1 MTRPE
6 RLLRPTLGTK
16 LAAVFVLFLA
26 LTAGNLMVVEYLVDP
41 IERAPLAVA
50 EAASLRHLPREIAS
64 SAVHLVRTG
73 AAPDALRHAVEDYD
87 ASLAGV
93 EHADAHLLRLAGADT
108 LAALAALRR
117 QWDKDREAVGRVLA
131 APSTPA
137 AEAALAAVESD
148 SPVLSQR
155 AATVVA
161 GLAAAAQQNHRQ
173 VDGLIY
179 LTVALDL
186 AFLVALYFV
195 VKRKVAEPIV
205 EASQALRRFAGGD
218 RRVRLDT
225 PRARDEI
232 SELADAFN
240 RTADETDHL
249 IRELA
254 TKSAILDETSDFVGT
269 ADTDGRVISI
279 NPAGLAMLGLT
290 AEAVVGR
297 RLTDFHPPWAGE
309 FITQSCLPMTMRDG
323 CWKGETALL
332 TGAGRELPVS
342 QVIVAH
348 RDGTS
353 GEVRYFST
361 IMRDI
366 SEVKQYEKQL
376 EHQATHDALT
386 GLPNRNLLGDRM
398 QQAMAHAERYG
409 HKVATLFLDLDQFKF
424 VNDSLGHEVG
434 DRLLIAVA
442 ERLRNAVR
450 QGDTVAR
457 QGGDEF
463 VVVLADV
470 ERLEDAADVA
480 AKLLA
485 AMQTPTVIEGH
496 ELFVTASI
504 GMSLFPQDGGDVP
517 TLLRHA
523 DMAMYRA
530 KDEGRNSFQFF
541 ASDMNQR
548 VVERLSLE
556 GGLRHALER
565 EEFMLYYQP
574 QVDLASGQIIGVEAL
589 LRWNHPDLG
598 LVPPAKF
605 IPLAE
610 ETGLIVGIG
619 NWVLRKACA
628 QNKAWQDAGLPSIAV
643 SVNISARQFR
653 RQEMVDAVQ
662 QTLAATGLAAR
673 HLDLELTETMIMHE
687 PDRVISVLRQLSEMG
702 VQISVDDFGTGYSS
716 LNYLKRFPINKVKI
730 DQSFVREITSDPDD
744 AAVAKT
750 IVSIAHDMHMKV
762 IAEGTETEGQI
773 NALRSYGCDEV
784 QGYYFSRP
792 LPPDDVA
799 AMLRDGR
806 RLAVR
811 TPSDALER
819 TLLLVDDEP
828 NILSTL
834 TRLLRPDGYRILR
847 AESGLAA
854 LEMLANHAVGVI
866 VSDQRMPGMSGIEF
880 LRRAKEIHPDTV
892 RMVLSGYTELKSVTD
907 AINEGAVYKFLVKPW
922 DDEQLRSNIRE
933 AFQHHELR
941 SENARLGR
949 QLEQANEQL
958 ARAQAAIELELGR
971 KTDVLRASQEMLE
984 LLPIATL
991 GIDIEGV
998 IVTANDEAE
1007 AIRHDRPLPRQRT
1020 GARRRY
1026 DRAVGAARNRPEP
1039 APRPLHLAGGNMTD
1053 NGTGIS
1059 RIMILDDEEGILKSL
1074 RRLLVGV
1081 PCNYGRL
1088 TYKLEV
1094 ETFTSPA
1101 RALERAREQSF
1112 DLFLSDYRMPEM
1124 NGAEFLRRIRD
1135 IQPDA
1140 ARLIISGYADLNAVV
1155 DAVNGTDIYRFLSK
1169 PWNDYVLVSA
1179 IAQALNHRDLLLE
1192 NRALAEKANAEHAA
1206 LSARMAAS
1214 QPIEGSPAVQW
1225 GADGSAILVGAAS
1238 DNGDAKA

>member
-1 MTRPE
+1 MNRRK
-6 RLLRPTLGTK
+6 RLVQPTLGTK
-16 LAAVFVLFLA
+16 LAGVFVLFLA
-26 LTAGNLMVVEYLVDP
+26 LTAGNLMIAEYLVDP

-50 EAASLRHLPREIAS
+50 EAASLRYLPREIAS
-64 SAVHLVRTG
+64 SARQLVRNG
-73 AAPDALRHAVEDYD
+73 AKPDALRRAVGDYE

-93 EHADAHLLRLAGADT
+93 EHADAHLLRLAGEGT
-108 LAALAALRR
+108 HAALAALRP
-117 QWDKDREAVGRVLA
+117 QWDKDRAAVERVLA
-131 APSTPA
+131 APSAPA
-137 AEAALAAVESD
+137 AQGVLRTVED
-148 SPVLSQR
+148 YSPILSQH
-155 AATVVA
+155 AATVVD

-173 VDGLIY
+173 VDGLLY
-179 LTVALDL
+179 LTVVLDL
-186 AFLVALYFV
+186 AFLVVLYFV

-205 EASQALRRFAGGD
+205 EASRALRRFAGGD
-218 RRVRLDT
+218 RRTRLPT
-225 PRARDEI
+225 PHARDEI
-232 SELADAFN
+232 GELAEAFN

-249 IRELA
+249 IDELA

-297 RLTDFHPPWAGE
+297 RLTEFHPPWAGE
-309 FITQSCLPMTMRDG
+309 FIIQSCLPMTVRDG

-332 TGAGRELPVS
+332 TGAGREVPVS

-348 RDGTS
+348 REGSS

-366 SEVKQYEKQL
+366 SEVKLYEKQL

-386 GLPNRNLLGDRM
+386 GLPNRSLLGDRL
-398 QQAMAHAERYG
+398 QQAMAHAERYEC
-409 HKVATLFLDLDQFKF
+409 KVAVLFLDLDQFKF

-463 VVVLADV
+463 VVVLADI

-480 AKLLA
+480 RKLLA
-485 AMQTPTVIEGH
+485 AMQPPLVIDGH

-504 GMSLFPQDGGDVP
+504 GISLFPQDGTDVP

-541 ASDMNQR
+541 ASDMNR
-548 VVERLSLE
+548 CVVERLSME

-565 EEFMLYYQP
+565 EEFLLYYQP

-628 QNKAWQDAGLPSIAV
+628 QNKAWQDAGLPPIAV

-653 RQEMVDAVQ
+653 RQEMVDAVR

-687 PDRVISVLRQLSEMG
+687 PERVTALLRQLSEMG

-762 IAEGTETEGQI
+762 IAEGTETEGQV
-773 NALRSYGCDEV
+773 NALRSYGCDEI
-784 QGYYFSRP
+784 QGYFFSRP
-792 LPPDDVA
+792 LPPDEVA
-799 AMLRDGR
+799 ALLREGR
-806 RLAVR
+806 RLAA
-811 TPSDALER
+811 PPHLETAQR

-834 TRLLRPDGYRILR
+834 VRLLRSDGYRILR

-922 DDEQLRSNIRE
+922 DDEQLRANVRE
-933 AFQHHELR
+933 AFQRYELR
-941 SENARLGR
+941 AENARLGR
-949 QLEQANEQL
+949 QLELANTQL
-958 ARAQAAIELELGR
+958 AHAKGALELEVER
-971 KTDVLRASQEMLE
+971 KVDVLRVSQEMLE
-984 LLPIATL
+984 LLPIGTL
-991 GIDIEGV
+991 GIDLDGI
-998 IVTANDEAE
+998 IVTTNSEAE
-1007 AIRHDRPLPRQRT
+1007 DILDGHAAPLL
-1020 GARRRY
+1020 GSL
-1026 DRAVGAARNRPEP
+1026 AAERLP
-1039 APRPLHLAGGNMTD
+1039 APLADCIGRALDGGGED
-1053 NGTGIS
+1053 QGVWRSPQGVDFRFHS
-1059 RIMILDDEEGILKSL
+1059 RIM
-1074 RRLLVGV
+1074 
-1081 PCNYGRL
+1081 
-1088 TYKLEV
+1088 
-1094 ETFTSPA
+1094 
-1101 RALERAREQSF
+1101 
-1112 DLFLSDYRMPEM
+1112 
-1124 NGAEFLRRIRD
+1124 
-1135 IQPDA
+1135 
-1140 ARLIISGYADLNAVV
+1140 
-1155 DAVNGTDIYRFLSK
+1155 
-1169 PWNDYVLVSA
+1169 
-1179 IAQALNHRDLLLE
+1179 
-1192 NRALAEKANAEHAA
+1192 
-1206 LSARMAAS
+1206 
-1214 QPIEGSPAVQW
+1214 
-1225 GADGSAILVGAAS
+1225 GSASRSKGAMLAIMPAPG
-1238 DNGDAKA
+1238 NGGPSS